1 MAEAGA
7 GGIPIDR
14 LELAAGL
21 ERLVSFV
28 RRLSP
33 SRELS
38 LTTASTLAT
47 LSASGPTRL
56 TELAAQEGI
65 TQPAMTQMISR
76 LERQGL
82 AMRRGDAAD
91 GRVVHVSITPAGEEL
106 LARRR
111 AIRAARLAELLRDLP
126 PGDEASIAAALPAL
140 RRLTM
145 SPDRPDGRAGRD
157 GRDGT
162 GGRDGV
168 EAAGSPGR

>member
-1 MAEAGA
+1 MVGP
-7 GGIPIDR
+7 GPDGMPIDR
-14 LELAAGL
+14 LELAVGL
-21 ERLVSFV
+21 ARLVSIV

-47 LSASGPTRL
+47 LSAWGPTRL
-56 TELAAQEGI
+56 TELAAREGV
-65 TQPAMTQMISR
+65 TQPAMTQLISR

-106 LARRR
+106 LTRRR
-111 AIRAARLAELLRDLP
+111 AVRAARLAELLRDLP

-145 SPDRPDGRAGRD
+145 SPDRPE
-157 GRDGT
+157 
-162 GGRDGV
+162 GGNGV
-168 EAAGSPGR
+168 AAAESPER

>member
-1 MAEAGA
+1 M
-7 GGIPIDR
+7 PIDR

-56 TELAAQEGI
+56 TELAAQEGV
-65 TQPAMTQMISR
+65 TQPAMTQLISR

-91 GRVVHVSITPAGEEL
+91 GRVVQVSITPAGEEL

-145 SPDRPDGRAGRD
+145 SPDRPEGA
-157 GRDGT
+157 
-162 GGRDGV
+162 DGV
-168 EAAGSPGR
+168 ASTGSPDR